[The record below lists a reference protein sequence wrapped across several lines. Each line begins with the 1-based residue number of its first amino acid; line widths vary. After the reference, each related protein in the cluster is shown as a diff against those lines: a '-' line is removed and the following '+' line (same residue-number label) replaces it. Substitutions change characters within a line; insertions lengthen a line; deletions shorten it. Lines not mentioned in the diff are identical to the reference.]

1 MIYLQNSIVH
11 AVEVFRGIFF
21 IVQDNLGSF
30 DIRSSQFAKGRFFG
44 SVIQLFTAEDGIHTL
59 NGTDTDLR
67 TGRNIGTLQSGDAIQ
82 LCKRTRIIIWM
93 IGQEFTLSLFA
104 EAFRMDQMLPQMMQE
119 QGVTE
124 DLKRR
129 DQLAWV
135 GAMNNIHAQIEEIIL
150 TELVY
155 T

>member
-1 MIYLQNSIVH
+1 MTELTYTQVGDYYLPNLTVGEQNTPP
-11 AVEVFRGIFF
+11 
-21 IVQDNLGSF
+21 LG
-30 DIRSSQFAKGRFFG
+30 KYGRMRRTYLKEH
-44 SVIQLFTAEDGIHTL
+44 SPVLLNRLVL
-59 NGTDTDLR
+59 NGTLFQHLTEIDR
-67 TGRNIGTLQSGDAIQ
+67 TAQEWLDQ
-82 LCKRTRIIIWM
+82 II
-93 IGQEFTLSLFA
+93 
-104 EAFRMDQMLPQMMQE
+104 PQMMQE